1 MVRIAER
8 EYEKC
13 VEKLKDLPW
22 GSIQNDTYDNKSD
35 FIYYVNSVDLVEKL
49 SAINGCSFEYALNRF
64 YCYITSKKVEQ
75 ILCKLGAKR
84 EKNERNHDIDVYIN
98 DIPFDIKL
106 TVLPRLF
113 KGENLKSRETKN
125 RLAGWYMNN
134 ASTGRRKQQCNRLYI
149 VCTGS
154 TYEECLAM
162 KSDFCGIEE
171 ACKEFLKYHKDRQFN
186 VINGNYVDVI
196 IV

>member
-1 MVRIAER
+1 MVRIADK

-13 VEKLKDLPW
+13 VAVLKDLPW
-22 GSIQNDTYDNKSD
+22 GSIQNDTYDSKSD

-64 YCYITSKKVEQ
+64 YCYITSKRVEQ
-75 ILCKLGAKR
+75 ILWKLGAKR
-84 EKNERNHDIDVYIN
+84 EKNERNHDVDIYIN
-98 DIPFDIKL
+98 EIPFDIKL

-125 RLAGWYMNN
+125 KLASWYMKN
-134 ASTGRRKQQCNRLYI
+134 ASNGRRHQNCNRLYI
-149 VCTGS
+149 VCTGD

-162 KSDFCGIEE
+162 KSDFLSIEE
-171 ACKEFLKYHKDRQFN
+171 ACKEFLRYYKDRPFN
-186 VINGNYVDVI
+186 MIEDNYVDVI